1 MALQDLLDLSQNR
14 KKIGLSEERIRAIIP
29 AAREYIAFWR
39 EYPDLFVDFMKGPDN
54 NFNLFFYQRVFM
66 RAAMRHKYVY
76 AVFPR
81 AYSKSFL
88 AVMILMI
95 RCILYPRCKL
105 FVTSGGKEQAAGIM
119 KEKVKE
125 ICTLIPAFEREIDW
139 GRGKSLEGKDYCKYV
154 FKNGSYFDNIAAR
167 ESSRGKRRHGGLIE
181 ECVGVDGTILSEV
194 ILPTM
199 NISRMC
205 MDGTTQPEETLNK
218 SQIYVT
224 TAGWKNT
231 FPYEKLIQLLIW
243 QIVQPGKAMIMGGTY
258 RIPILMK
265 LLDKNFIKDLKM
277 DGTFNESS
285 FDREYES
292 KWSGTVEDAFF
303 SSEVFDRN
311 RILNQPEYEAS
322 GRSSKAAYYILAAD
336 VGRKGCDT
344 VVCVFKVTPQPQGSA
359 IKSLVNIYTL
369 TDEHFE
375 DQAIKLKSLYYKYN
389 ARRIVIN
396 ANGLGV
402 GLVDFMVKPQVNPDT
417 LEVMPD
423 FGVYGG
429 TQDDAAQEYK
439 KYRTNSTEQDALYL
453 IKASAPINTEAH
465 TIARSNLSS
474 GKVKFLIDERVAK
487 QKLLNTKVGQNMK
500 PEERA
505 NYLKPFTLTSILKEE
520 MMNLRE
526 ENEGVNII
534 LKQANRGIRKD
545 KFSAFEYGLY
555 YIKQEEESKKKRKK
569 FNASEWCFVTHK

>member
-1 MALQDLLDLSQNR
+1 MALQELLNLSQNR
-14 KKIGLSEERIRAIIP
+14 KKIGLSEERIRGIIP

-39 EYPDLFVDFMKGPDN
+39 EYPDLFVDFMKGPDST
-54 NFNLFFYQRVFM
+54 FSLFFYQRVFM

-125 ICTLIPAFEREIDW
+125 ICTLIPAFEREIDF
-139 GRGKSLEGKDYCKYV
+139 GRGKSMEGKDYCKYV

-205 MDGTTQPEETLNK
+205 MDGTTQPDETLNK

-231 FPYEKLIQLLIW
+231 FPYEKLIQLLVW
-243 QIVQPGKAMIMGGTY
+243 QIVQPEKSMIMGGTY

-303 SSEVFDRN
+303 NAEIFDRS
-311 RILNQPEYEAS
+311 RKLNQP
-322 GRSSKAAYYILAAD
+322 
-336 VGRKGCDT
+336 
-344 VVCVFKVTPQPQGSA
+344 
-359 IKSLVNIYTL
+359 
-369 TDEHFE
+369 
-375 DQAIKLKSLYYKYN
+375 
-389 ARRIVIN
+389 
-396 ANGLGV
+396 
-402 GLVDFMVKPQVNPDT
+402 
-417 LEVMPD
+417 
-423 FGVYGG
+423 
-429 TQDDAAQEYK
+429 
-439 KYRTNSTEQDALYL
+439 
-453 IKASAPINTEAH
+453 
-465 TIARSNLSS
+465 
-474 GKVKFLIDERVAK
+474 
-487 QKLLNTKVGQNMK
+487 
-500 PEERA
+500 
-505 NYLKPFTLTSILKEE
+505 
-520 MMNLRE
+520 
-526 ENEGVNII
+526 
-534 LKQANRGIRKD
+534 
-545 KFSAFEYGLY
+545 
-555 YIKQEEESKKKRKK
+555 
-569 FNASEWCFVTHK
+569 